1 MWATLGFDHIFSF
14 TGQQYL
20 AIGFAIL
27 IRCGLGSTCCMYSE
41 IMHGVYAKRPSF

>member
-1 MWATLGFDHIFSF
+1 MRATLGFDHIFSF

-27 IRCGLGSTCCMYSE
+27 IRCGLGSTYRKYSE
-41 IMHGVYAKRPSF
+41 IMYRVYAERPSF

>member
-1 MWATLGFDHIFSF
+1 MRATLGFDHIFSF

-27 IRCGLGSTCCMYSE
+27 HKVWIRFYISQ
-41 IMHGVYAKRPSF
+41 I

>member
-1 MWATLGFDHIFSF
+1 MRAALGFDHIFSF

-27 IRCGLGSTCCMYSE
+27 IRCGLGSTYCKYSE
-41 IMHGVYAKRPSF
+41 IMYMVYAERPSF